1 MFSSSEIPG
10 LEIMNKLGYV
20 NLSGAN
26 AAIAIMKSI
35 PVDYFYTTYRDQ
47 YFNICQS
54 QNITPTKC
62 ILFGHDQN
70 NDKFCTTPY
79 YKTT

>member
-10 LEIMNKLGYV
+10 LEIMNKIGYI

-26 AAIAIMKSI
+26 AAIAVMKSI
-35 PVDYFYTTYRDQ
+35 PVDYFYVTYRDQ
-47 YFNICQS
+47 YESICYL
-54 QNITPTKC
+54 QNLTPTKC

-70 NDKFCTTPY
+70 NNKFCTTPF
-79 YKTT
+79 YKIS